1 MNHLAIPP
9 GHRPLEV
16 LSPGRLDY
24 REALARQSA
33 VAEALKAGEGT
44 DTVFLLEH
52 PPVITLGANKK
63 LNQVLAVPPGVDV
76 VQIDRGGGATGHEPG
91 QLVVYPVV
99 HLRRRGL
106 GVKAFVLRILDAGAA
121 LLRELGVPAEPRLDP
136 LGLWVADRKIA
147 SMGIHISRFVTTHGL
162 AINLINDLSLFSAMV
177 PCGLPDVRMTSA
189 ALELGRAVDM
199 AAATRR
205 MAQLVTA
212 ALAPETAP

>member
-1 MNHLAIPP
+1 MTGPAPFP
-9 GHRPLEV
+9 EPRPLEIV
-16 LSPGRLDY
+16 QAGRMAY
-24 REALARQSA
+24 REALERQLA
-33 VAEALKAGEGT
+33 VARALKEDRGT

-147 SMGIHISRFVTTHGL
+147 SMGIHVSRFVTTHGL
-162 AINLINDLSLFSAMV
+162 AINLDNSLALFSAMV

-189 ALELGRAVDM
+189 VLETGRAVDM

-212 ALAPETAP
+212 ALAPEPAP